1 MIQKLYKAPCIGLL
15 ALMIGFL
22 TQPLGH
28 TAYKLIEGF
37 SGRYYFVVALAFG
50 VLGLVLVARGL
61 NRDENTGT
69 WMGLLGGWL
78 IWIGF
83 FEFSFKYFAELYAVA
98 PYAVEPEFA
107 DGYKAAPGANM
118 LQASAAMMLA
128 LLAVYGL
135 FNRHT
140 KCNFMRWF
148 HRRSTLS
155 PGMPTQAN
163 GRSFARIT
171 AMEVLFVTWF
181 CYQFWLYMI
190 YFGTRGMGL
199 DIIMTTYALWAA
211 WSFYLVYRSTLQ
223 VRVAPAVRYGVGAG
237 IVLWGTAEM
246 PAHFG
251 AYSEIWLKP
260 FEYPVFN
267 SVVALVFITG
277 LVIVA
282 NRPTPPRAAA
292 AAPTTT

>member
-1 MIQKLYKAPCIGLL
+1 MIRKLYKAPFIGLL

-28 TAYKLIEGF
+28 TAYKLIEELAGPN
-37 SGRYYFVVALAFG
+37 YFVVALAFG
-50 VLGLVLVARGL
+50 VAGLALVWRGL
-61 NRDENTGT
+61 DRDENTGT

-83 FEFSFKYFAELYAVA
+83 FEFSFKFFAELYAVA

-107 DGYKAAPGANM
+107 DGYRAAPGANM
-118 LQASAAMMLA
+118 LQATATMMLA
-128 LLAVYGL
+128 LFAVYGL
-135 FNRHT
+135 FNRQT

-148 HRRSTLS
+148 HRKSTLS
-155 PGMPTQAN
+155 PGMPTPAN

-190 YFGTRGMGL
+190 YFGTRGTGL
-199 DIIMTTYALWAA
+199 DIIMGTYALWAA
-211 WSFYLVYRSTLQ
+211 WSFYLVYRSTRQ

-267 SVVALVFITG
+267 SIVALVFIAA
-277 LVIVA
+277 LVLVA
-282 NRPTPPRAAA
+282 HRPAPARAAEA
-292 AAPTTT
+292 ASPT